1 MPDALEGES
10 ESHYEAV
17 QSPPGL
23 ENWLHSDDEE
33 EEEEPYKEDLLIKT
47 IFTGVHSWKD
57 CAKMTLLGWSYGVAV
72 VVSLIMNIVLFSLAI
87 SYYAKRT
94 PEPDSLV
101 ALNII
106 MTILLI
112 FEVILRAFATRHAP
126 CSGCKVLEYC
136 LALICLTA
144 LFTYL
149 IDTDDLDGVFET
161 AVLAFRS
168 VTVLCRIGMGL
179 SNVKTYSE
187 NKQASSYSRVDFDLV
202 QDVQVTDEEH
212 GVISYE

>member
-1 MPDALEGES
+1 MSDALEGGS
-10 ESHYEAV
+10 DSHYEAV
-17 QSPPGL
+17 QSPPDL
-23 ENWLHSDDEE
+23 ENWLHSDDED
-33 EEEEPYKEDLLIKT
+33 EEEPYKEDLLIRT
-47 IFTGVHSWKD
+47 MFTGVHSWKD
-57 CAKMTLLGWSYGVAV
+57 CAKMTLLGWSYGIAV

-112 FEVILRAFATRHAP
+112 FEVMLRAFATRHAP
-126 CSGCKVLEYC
+126 CSGCKVLEYS

-149 IDTDDLDGVFET
+149 IDTDDVDGV
-161 AVLAFRS
+161 
-168 VTVLCRIGMGL
+168 
-179 SNVKTYSE
+179 
-187 NKQASSYSRVDFDLV
+187 SSWIRTMYD
-202 QDVQVTDEEH
+202 DV
-212 GVISYE
+212 